1 MTDLFSSSEKSAFDR
16 VFDDLHDTFGRDI
29 TIFKKSQKVFVATN
43 STYNAL
49 YSKTKN
55 QKGIEKVVEAIKIK
69 ARIAYAGSFENAR
82 SNDEN
87 EILGLDI
94 PSDHVRIKLNL
105 EGYNLIKQAKDIEI
119 DGELFDVV
127 SDASKSGIFSV
138 RYYNI
143 LLKRKG

>member
-1 MTDLFSSSEKSAFDR
+1 MADLFSSSEKSAFDR

>member
-1 MTDLFSSSEKSAFDR
+1 MTDLFSSSEKSGFDR
-16 VFDDLHDTFGRDI
+16 VFDDLHDTFGREI

-55 QKGIEKVVEAIKIK
+55 QKGIEKVVEAVKIK

-94 PSDHVRIKLNL
+94 PSDHVRLKLNL
-105 EGYNLIKQAKDIEI
+105 EGFNLIKQAKDIEI
-119 DGELFDVV
+119 DGELFDIV
-127 SDASKSGIFSV
+127 SDASKSGLFSV
-138 RYYNI
+138 RYFNI

>member
-1 MTDLFSSSEKSAFDR
+1 MADLFSSSEKSAFDK

-29 TIFKKSQKVFVATN
+29 TIFKKSQKVFVATD

-55 QKGIEKVVEAIKIK
+55 QKGIDKVVEAIKVK

-94 PSDHVRIKLNL
+94 PNDHIRIKLNL

-119 DGELFDVV
+119 DGELFDIV
-127 SDASKSGIFSV
+127 SDASKSGMFSV

>member
-1 MTDLFSSSEKSAFDR
+1 MADLFSSSEKSAFDR

-127 SDASKSGIFSV
+127 SDASKSGMFSV

>member
-1 MTDLFSSSEKSAFDR
+1 MTDLFSENEKYELDK
-16 VFDDLHDTFGRDI
+16 VFDDLHDTFGREI

-119 DGELFDVV
+119 DGELFDIV
-127 SDASKSGIFSV
+127 SDASKSGLFSV
-138 RYYNI
+138 RYYNV